1 MDIQKIGVKF
11 CVEDS
16 DSVVQKDIIPV
27 FHSWIREKSVDGH
40 MLIDVHDY
48 SHVPEGPGVIL
59 VAHEGN
65 FYMDEE
71 GDAGLLYTSKQLQ
84 EGDLEARVKGVI
96 QTALD
101 ACSRL
106 ESAEGLNLKFKKDE
120 FEVISNDRLALE
132 NGDEAAT
139 QLSSAVQAIAGE
151 DATVEKKDNCAK
163 ERLTIVVKGASALAS

>member
-16 DSVVQKDIIPV
+16 DAVVQKDIIPV

-40 MLIDVHDY
+40 LLIDVHDY
-48 SHVPEGPGVIL
+48 SHVPSGPGVIL

-71 GDAGLLYTSKQLQ
+71 GGTGLTYTRKQPQ
-84 EGDLEARVKGVI
+84 EGDLESRVKGVI
-96 QTALD
+96 QIARK
-101 ACSRL
+101 ACRRL
-106 ESAEGLNLKFKKDE
+106 QLADSLNLKFKTE

-132 NGDEAAT
+132 NSDEAAA
-139 QLSSAVQAIAGE
+139 QLSAAVQAAAGAE
-151 DATVEKKDNCAK
+151 ATVVRKENCSK
-163 ERLTIVVKGASALAS
+163 ERLSLIVRGASG